1 MGKEGLAN
9 GKGDVDESGKDG
21 ALDKKSNAEF
31 KLGDM
36 TWIKLRGTSWWPAQI
51 VDKNAVSG
59 NHKPRKGKSGEVLVR
74 LYGTYKYLYMDP
86 MTSLLEFNNV
96 LKQSKN
102 TQREI
107 FRMALDKDL
116 SDIQSGKTNRRR
128 TKAKGNDSAQKE
140 KSVPSKRGFEEH
152 EDETPK
158 KAEGS
163 ARRLKVMQD
172 LGLTGPSGSPFLKNG
187 QLLSVVQ

>member
-36 TWIKLRGTSWWPAQI
+36 TWIKLRGTSWWPAQVHLLVSVILFCREKGKMISQPNLMLLLHAFVQI

-74 LYGTYKYLYMDP
+74 LYGTYK
-86 MTSLLEFNNV
+86 
-96 LKQSKN
+96 Q
-102 TQREI
+102 
-107 FRMALDKDL
+107 
-116 SDIQSGKTNRRR
+116 
-128 TKAKGNDSAQKE
+128 
-140 KSVPSKRGFEEH
+140 
-152 EDETPK
+152 
-158 KAEGS
+158 
-163 ARRLKVMQD
+163 
-172 LGLTGPSGSPFLKNG
+172 
-187 QLLSVVQ
+187 